1 MLFRSR
7 FRQSASAYLSRT
19 PSSSP
24 TNAIKWT
31 WSAWVKRGKLGSY
44 GGLFDA
50 YSNSSNWSTLM
61 FTDTDNLVFYNLV
74 SGADAGITSNAV
86 FRDPS
91 AWYHIVFV
99 YDSAQATASNRVI
112 LYINGVL
119 QTVTTP
125 YGAIAQNEATYL
137 NNGYASKIGL
147 RTDGS
152 LAYDGYM
159 TEINFIDGQ
168 ALTPSSFGQTSST
181 TGVWQPKQYTGTYG
195 TNGFYLKFS
204 DIEIG
209 RAHF

>member
-1 MLFRSR
+1 MLFRSLNYCANGPAGYTINNSLR

-112 LYINGVL
+112 LYING
-119 QTVTTP
+119 
-125 YGAIAQNEATYL
+125 
-137 NNGYASKIGL
+137 
-147 RTDGS
+147 
-152 LAYDGYM
+152 
-159 TEINFIDGQ
+159 
-168 ALTPSSFGQTSST
+168 
-181 TGVWQPKQYTGTYG
+181 
-195 TNGFYLKFS
+195 
-204 DIEIG
+204 EIG
-209 RAHF
+209 RAHV